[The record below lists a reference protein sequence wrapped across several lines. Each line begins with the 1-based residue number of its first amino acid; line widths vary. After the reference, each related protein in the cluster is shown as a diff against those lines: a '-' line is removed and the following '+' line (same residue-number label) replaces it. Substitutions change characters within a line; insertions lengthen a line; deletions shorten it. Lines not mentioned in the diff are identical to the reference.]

1 MDHWKVSAITLAALP
16 LLALAAPAKAA
27 AGGRYDNRS
36 YDSAEPSAYIGFS
49 FGQFNYKEQ
58 GIGNI
63 TPNVGL
69 FRFGATF
76 TENIAIEGRVGG
88 GLFTAD
94 NNGYGLRVPNM
105 YAGYLKGS
113 VPVNPAF
120 SLYGLAGFASA
131 QLERDYGPVYTTRD
145 SSASFGVGA
154 EFNLRHGTVL
164 NAEWVRLLT
173 GNNGPYSDTADLG
186 TIGFAWHF

>member
-1 MDHWKVSAITLAALP
+1 MDHWKASAITLAALP
-16 LLALAAPAKAA
+16 LLALAAPTTAS
-27 AGGRYDNRS
+27 AGSRYDNRS
-36 YDSAEPSAYIGFS
+36 YEAAEPSAYIGFS
-49 FGQFNYKEQ
+49 FGQFNYKES
-58 GIGNI
+58 GLGNI

-76 TENIAIEGRVGG
+76 NENIAIEGRVGG

-113 VPVNPAF
+113 VPVNPVF

-145 SSASFGVGA
+145 SSASFGAGA

-164 NAEWVRLLT
+164 NAEWVRLLN
-173 GNNGPYSDTADLG
+173 GDNGPYHYTADLA
-186 TIGFAWHF
+186 TVGFAWHF

>member
-1 MDHWKVSAITLAALP
+1 MNHWKVPAITLAALP
-16 LLALAAPAKAA
+16 LLALAAPTTAS
-27 AGGRYDNRS
+27 AGSRYDDRS
-36 YDSAEPSAYIGFS
+36 YGAAEPSAYIGFS
-49 FGQFNYKEQ
+49 FGQFNYKEE
-58 GIGNI
+58 GLGNI

-76 TENIAIEGRVGG
+76 NENIAIEGRVGG

-94 NNGYGLRVPNM
+94 NNGYGLRVPNL

-113 VPVNPAF
+113 VPVNPVF

-145 SSASFGVGA
+145 SSASFGAGA

-164 NAEWVRLLT
+164 NAEWVRLLN
-173 GNNGPYSDTADLG
+173 GNNGQYGYTADLA

>member
-1 MDHWKVSAITLAALP
+1 MNYWKASAISLAALP
-16 LLALAAPAKAA
+16 LLALAAPAGAS
-27 AGGRYDNRS
+27 GRYDNRS

-49 FGQFNYKEQ
+49 FGQFNYKEE
-58 GIGNI
+58 GLGNI

-76 TENIAIEGRVGG
+76 TPNLAIEGRVGG

-113 VPVNPAF
+113 VPINPVF
-120 SLYGLAGFASA
+120 SLYGLGGFASA
-131 QLERDYGPVYTTRD
+131 QLERDYGPVYSQRD
-145 SSASFGVGA
+145 SSASFGLGA

-173 GNNGPYSDTADLG
+173 GNNGPYSYTADLA
-186 TIGFAWHF
+186 TVGFAWHF

>member
-1 MDHWKVSAITLAALP
+1 MDHWKASAITLAALP
-16 LLALAAPAKAA
+16 LLALAAPAQA
-27 AGGRYDNRS
+27 AGGRYDTRT
-36 YDSAEPSAYIGFS
+36 YDYDPSAYIGFS
-49 FGQFNYKEQ
+49 FGQFNYKES
-58 GIGNI
+58 GLGNI

-76 TENIAIEGRVGG
+76 TQNFAIEGRVGG

-94 NNGYGLRVPNM
+94 NNGYGLRVPNL

-113 VPVNPAF
+113 VPVNPVF

-131 QLERDYGPVYTTRD
+131 QLERDYGPIYTRRD
-145 SSASFGVGA
+145 SSASFGAGA

-173 GNNGPYSDTADLG
+173 GDNGPYGYTADLA

>member
-1 MDHWKVSAITLAALP
+1 MDHWKASAITLAALP
-16 LLALAAPAKAA
+16 LLALTAPATAS
-27 AGGRYDNRS
+27 AGSRYDNRS
-36 YDSAEPSAYIGFS
+36 YESAEPSAYIGFS
-49 FGQFNYKEQ
+49 FGQFNYKES
-58 GIGNI
+58 GLGNI

-76 TENIAIEGRVGG
+76 NENIAIEGRVGG

-113 VPVNPAF
+113 VPVNPVF

-164 NAEWVRLLT
+164 NAEWVRLLN
-173 GNNGPYSDTADLG
+173 GNNGQYGYTADLG

>member
-1 MDHWKVSAITLAALP
+1 MDHWKASAITLAALP
-16 LLALAAPAKAA
+16 LLALAAPAQA
-27 AGGRYDNRS
+27 AGGRYDTRTYE
-36 YDSAEPSAYIGFS
+36 YDPSAYIGFS
-49 FGQFNYKEQ
+49 FGQFNYKES
-58 GIGNI
+58 GLGNI

-76 TENIAIEGRVGG
+76 TQNIAIEGRVGG

-94 NNGYGLRVPNM
+94 NNGYGLRVPNL
-105 YAGYLKGS
+105 YAGYLKGL

-131 QLERDYGPVYTTRD
+131 QLERDYGPIYTRRD
-145 SSASFGVGA
+145 SSASFGAGA

-164 NAEWVRLLT
+164 NAEWVRLLA
-173 GNNGPYSDTADLG
+173 GNNGPYGYTADLA